1 MHLIGAELVR
11 THAFVYT
18 DEDVGGTI
26 FRVRGTL
33 IAMVTA
39 RIQHFSPDPSTSDL
53 VVP

>member
-18 DEDVGGTI
+18 DEDVG
-26 FRVRGTL
+26 GTL